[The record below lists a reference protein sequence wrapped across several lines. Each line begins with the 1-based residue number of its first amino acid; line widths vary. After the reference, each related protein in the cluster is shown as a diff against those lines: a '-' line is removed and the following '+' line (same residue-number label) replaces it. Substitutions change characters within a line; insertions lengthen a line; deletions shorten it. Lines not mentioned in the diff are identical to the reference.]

1 MRLNLFNL
9 FILLFILSFTT
20 NLFAAKLD
28 KFTFTSWNKPDLD
41 VFYHLP
47 KTIDNDTKVLFVV
60 HGNTRNADDYLNSW
74 IRLTKDKNIAIFAP
88 HFKRSSFISFNTLQ
102 MSTSNGKIRTDTDLY
117 LHNSIDTLFKYIK
130 TKFKLNDKLY
140 DIYGHSAGAQ
150 FVHRYLLMSD
160 NPSVNKAVAANAGW
174 YTFLNGADF
183 PYGVKNPP
191 ISLTDSNVKKFL
203 STNLYIL
210 IGTNDIDVDSSINKS
225 KGAQKQGINRLQRA
239 KNFFTYTESIVEQN
253 NLEFK
258 WKYQAVPGAP
268 HSNKVMSKAAVLVL
282 FESD

>member
-60 HGNTRNADDYLNSW
+60 HGNTRNADDYLNTW

>member
-1 MRLNLFNL
+1 MRFNSS
-9 FILLFILSFTT
+9 ILYILILILSLPA

-41 VFYHLP
+41 VFYYLP
-47 KTIDNDTKVLFVV
+47 KTIDNDTKILFVV
-60 HGNTRNADDYLNSW
+60 HGNTRNADDYLNTW

-88 HFKRSSFISFNTLQ
+88 HFKRSSFIGYNTLQ
-102 MSTSNGKIRTDTDLY
+102 MSTSNGKIRTNTDLY
-117 LHNSIDTLFKYIK
+117 LNNSIDVLFEHIK
-130 TKFKLNDKLY
+130 SKFNFKNELY

-160 NPSVNKAVAANAGW
+160 DPKVNRAVAANAGW

-191 ISLTDSNVKKFL
+191 ISLSDSNVKKFL
-203 STNLYIL
+203 SMNLFIL
-210 IGTNDIDVDSSINKS
+210 IGTNDIDVNSSINKS
-225 KGAQKQGINRLQRA
+225 KGAQNQGLNRYQRA
-239 KNFFTYTESIVEQN
+239 KNFFEYTESIVEQN

-268 HSNKVMSKAAVLVL
+268 HSNKVMSRVAVLLL
-282 FESD
+282 FESS